1 MPNPI
6 EFYFDLSSPYAYFA
20 RHAIEPVAKRLGRA
34 VAWKPIMI
42 GAAFKASGNVP
53 LVQQPMKGKY
63 SVHDWGRMGRL
74 MNVPW
79 VLPKP
84 FPIATLAGARACY
97 WQDAQNPAR
106 AVALAK
112 ILFDAY
118 FGQGIDISGAA
129 KVAELAEP
137 LGIARAD
144 LLAAIEAPEWKQ
156 KLKTETEGAIE
167 RGVFGAPFFFVD
179 GEPFW
184 GVDRLPM
191 LEEWVKRG
199 GF

>member
-1 MPNPI
+1 MPSPI

-20 RHAIEPVAKRLGRA
+20 RHAIEPVAAHLGRG
-34 VAWKPIMI
+34 VTWKPIMI

-53 LVQQPMKGKY
+53 LVQQPMKGRY
-63 SVHDWGRMGRL
+63 SVRDWARMGRL

-79 VLPKP
+79 VLPDP
-84 FPIATLAGARACY
+84 FPIATLAGARAFY
-97 WQDAQNPAR
+97 WQDAQDPAR

-112 ILFDAY
+112 TLFDAY
-118 FGQGIDISGAA
+118 FGQGIDIGGAA
-129 KVAELAEP
+129 KVAELAQP
-137 LGIARAD
+137 LGIAKAD
-144 LLAAIEAPEWKQ
+144 LLAAIEAPQWKQ
-156 KLKTETEGAIE
+156 RLKDETEKAIE
-167 RGVFGAPFFFVD
+167 RGVFGAPFFFLD

-191 LEEWVKRG
+191 LEEWAKRG